1 MQKYLLWKSN
11 SLLDLFILNR
21 KKKQLF
27 RKVTAIRNFLFSRS
41 GYSVEFSLW
50 KRSFSEKITAA
61 KKWVFWKRRKKEL
74 LQKCNCSVE
83 VVNLKKSGE
92 VASPK
97 LKLSWKSRNTCEKG
111 NCYLKI
117 NPKLDSWL
125 HLIEIIFPERFPLPG
140 KYSYGIPHEYLFEL
154 TKKEII
160 RFCLCHTIFI
170 NF

>member
-83 VVNLKKSGE
+83 VVNLKKSGK

-125 HLIEIIFPERFPLPG
+125 HLIEIISLRGFLFLVSIHMGFPMNICSNRQR
-140 KYSYGIPHEYLFEL
+140 
-154 TKKEII
+154 KKSLGFVCVI
-160 RFCLCHTIFI
+160 LSS
-170 NF
+170 